1 MDEFLSMDSTIVS
14 RSQCPKCL
22 DTNADNLVNYS
33 DGHSYCYACALFTP
47 GHFSYTPS
55 TRQEWSLPMHT
66 TASILSKRG
75 ISAEAIKSYGVHTSQ
90 TDDGQLWV
98 KFPIHDV
105 NGAVYTQHMR
115 AVDTSTGTL
124 TRDMKYPKGAKLRLP
139 LFGWNLV
146 KSQPTIVV
154 TEGETDALI
163 LSTRLG
169 EQSQVAVV
177 GMLGTAQAEKT
188 AAHLV
193 TYAESKTV
201 VLAFDSDK
209 AGKDALDKLV
219 SYCERHESPIKL
231 LRLVIPA
238 EYKDLGEWL
247 SSDSTVDIKSEI
259 AKAVPVAISG
269 ILGSEEIADS
279 LESYIESLRANALVD
294 LKFSPLLSESLRFL
308 PGKLI
313 GVAGSSGQGKS
324 TLAEHFIMEHLDQQ
338 KNVFVVSQE
347 MMPSEVALKLAR
359 MIRNQ
364 PLDSP
369 RFLQTLSDEDIAS
382 VKATVRKLTK
392 LMNATD
398 GFGVMEVDLI
408 DKHLHKLTSV
418 GQKPDLVII
427 DHLLAICRSSEA
439 NSIMEVC
446 RDLKELARN
455 HQTCIVLL
463 SHVRKSP
470 PGKSKTIYRP
480 QLDDLYGSSGLAMYA
495 DCILAVA
502 SDKAKQETYIETI
515 KVERLGGQ
523 YTDVSFKYQD
533 YILTELEEG
542 ARVSYE
548 SEETFEDVI

>member
-1 MDEFLSMDSTIVS
+1 
-14 RSQCPKCL
+14 
-22 DTNADNLVNYS
+22 
-33 DGHSYCYACALFTP
+33 
-47 GHFSYTPS
+47 
-55 TRQEWSLPMHT
+55 
-66 TASILSKRG
+66 
-75 ISAEAIKSYGVHTSQ
+75 
-90 TDDGQLWV
+90 
-98 KFPIHDV
+98 
-105 NGAVYTQHMR
+105 
-115 AVDTSTGTL
+115 
-124 TRDMKYPKGAKLRLP
+124 MKYPKGAKLRLP